1 MECVAKG
8 LAELESYYEYFRFS
22 NTGYEIFTPESN
34 FPRILEAVPRYD
46 SLSAEAWSIAPHAVT
61 SLMENYL
68 WYDPHW
74 YPTHLRSRGIRSA
87 ETSSQ
92 ASAVRTVCTRE
103 VLSFSN
109 ATYNVSLPAI
119 PAYDL
124 WAEEDGQPGP
134 YTEIRLVKPL
144 WGTGNGSLTNST
156 SLTTVW
162 VPTNMDSV
170 TAGLVV
176 LGPLMSDSATQ
187 RFGVACSIDARWNR
201 ATHILTKSSTSALGN
216 SGPFIS
222 VTQIGARNNKE
233 IVTKALPTD
242 NGDWRHISAETEWLE
257 ALTPSVLLW
266 TKVAKTASNE
276 SAMTTALA
284 NLYAAGDVK
293 LSSGNLKDAPV
304 PQIESITSTAMA
316 DAISRVG
323 LAQQYDTLK
332 YYTNFGNK
340 CSEIKFGGGRQ
351 FCPGPP
357 PSDQF
362 TLLAFNGFLTGK
374 QGNRSDEPLLTRSHL
389 AGYAYKASRVT
400 DYLSIGVLL
409 LHLIVALGHTL
420 YLLLTRYSSASWDT
434 VEELVV
440 LAHVSRTD
448 TRDLRNTS
456 AGIKRFSTMALNT
469 RVRTSGSRAGGG
481 EEKVELLIGGED
493 GEKMGGVE
501 EGKEY
506 GNVD

>member
-8 LAELESYYEYFRFS
+8 LADLESYYEYFRFS
-22 NTGYEIFTPESN
+22 NTGYEIFTPESD
-34 FPRILEAVPRYD
+34 FTRILEAVPRYD
-46 SLSAEAWSIAPHAVT
+46 GLSAEAWSISPHAAT
-61 SLMENYL
+61 SLIKNDL

-74 YPTHLRSRGIRSA
+74 YPTHLRPRGIRSA
-87 ETSSQ
+87 KTSSQ

-103 VLSFSN
+103 VLTFSN

-124 WAEEDGQPGP
+124 WAQEDGQPGP
-134 YTEIRLVKPL
+134 YTEIKLVKPL
-144 WGTGNGSLTNST
+144 WGTEKGSLTNST

-162 VPTNMDSV
+162 IPTNMDSV

-176 LGPLMSDSATQ
+176 LGPLTSDSATQ

-201 ATHILTKSSTSALGN
+201 ATHILTKSTTNALGN
-216 SGPFIS
+216 SGPTIS
-222 VTQIGARNNKE
+222 VAQNGARNNKGL
-233 IVTKALPTD
+233 VTKALPID

-257 ALTPSVLLW
+257 ALTPSVLPW

-276 SAMTTALA
+276 SAVTTALA
-284 NLYAAGDVK
+284 NLYAAGGVN
-293 LSSGNLKDAPV
+293 LSSENPKNAPV
-304 PQIESITSTAMA
+304 SQIESITSTAMA

-323 LAQQYDTLK
+323 LAQQYGTLK
-332 YYTNFGNK
+332 YYTSFGKK
-340 CSEIKFGGGRQ
+340 CSHIKFGGARQ

-362 TLLAFNGFLTGK
+362 TLLAFNGFHTGK
-374 QGNRSDEPLLTRSHL
+374 QGNRSDEPLLRSHP
-389 AGYAYKASRVT
+389 AGYAYKASRIT
-400 DYLSIGVLL
+400 DFLSIGVLL

-434 VEELVV
+434 VEELIV

-456 AGIKRFSTMALNT
+456 AGIKRFSTMGLNT
-469 RVRTSGSRAGGG
+469 RVRTSGSGAGGG

-493 GEKMGGVE
+493 EEKMGGVE